1 MTESEDDI
9 DALAAEYALGTLDP
23 GERAAVAARA
33 QREPELRARIAYWE
47 DKLSPLT
54 DLAGPVAP
62 PAGLFDRIE
71 RRIAAPTADTDA
83 VDLARRV
90 RRWRLTALAAS
101 AAAAC
106 LAVVLGVREASR
118 PSTDVSYVA
127 VFQENDAAPAF
138 VLSIDLA
145 TRTLTLRAVGAQRQ
159 PGKSY
164 QLWIASE
171 RLGPAP
177 RSLGVVDNTRLIA
190 SREIPYEPALVQAAT
205 FGVSLEP
212 EGGSPTGLPTG
223 PVFHAKLIPAT
234 AGP

>member
-1 MTESEDDI
+1 MTENEDDI
-9 DALAAEYALGTLDP
+9 DAIAAEYVLGTLDS

-33 QREPELRARIAYWE
+33 QREPDLWARIGYWE
-47 DKLSPLT
+47 GKLCPLT
-54 DLAGPVAP
+54 DLAAPVAP

-71 RRIAAPTADTDA
+71 RGLAAPPADTDA
-83 VDLARRV
+83 VDLKRRV
-90 RRWRLTALAAS
+90 RRWRLTAFAAS

-118 PSTDVSYVA
+118 PSSEATYVA

-138 VLSIDLA
+138 VLSIDLSS
-145 TRTLTLRAVGAQRQ
+145 RSLTLRAVGAQRQ

-177 RSLGVVDNTRLIA
+177 RSLGVVDNTALIA
-190 SREIPYEPALVQAAT
+190 SRALPYEPALVQAAT

-212 EGGSPTGLPTG
+212 EGGSPTGQPTG
-223 PVFHAKLIPAT
+223 PVFHAKLIPAA